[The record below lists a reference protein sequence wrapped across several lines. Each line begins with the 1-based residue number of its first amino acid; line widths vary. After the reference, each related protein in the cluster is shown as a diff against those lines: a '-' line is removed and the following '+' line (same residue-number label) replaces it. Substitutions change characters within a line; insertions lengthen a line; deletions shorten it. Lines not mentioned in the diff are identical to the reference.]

1 MKTILIVEDKKSM
14 ADMLTKAFQSEGFN
28 VKTAYTV
35 KDGINLLAS
44 DLSAVITDLK
54 LPDGEGTEILKTV
67 KESFPLIPVIV
78 MTAYGSIETAVKAVK
93 EGAYDF
99 IAKPFDPDH
108 LLLIIK
114 RAVGERSIEKE
125 NIILKKEFS
134 RFLKMPDMI
143 GVSRAWNEMIEKV
156 KKVAP
161 LKTTVLILGESG
173 TGKELI
179 ARAIYH
185 LSLRSKESFVAV
197 NCAAI
202 PKDLIENEIFG
213 HEKGAFTGAGETK
226 TGRFELADKGTI
238 FLDEIGDM
246 EMPLQSKLLRVLQ
259 ENEFERVGGVKTIK
273 IDVRVVAASNKDL
286 EKEVVDGRFREDLF
300 FRLNVFPI
308 VIPPLR
314 ERREDIMPLA
324 RHFISLFSS
333 AMNKKEP
340 FISPEVEGIL
350 LSHEWKGNVRELRNV
365 IERAVIL
372 YDDAGNGRTLLPEH
386 FNLKPP
392 LPPLNF
398 KFQIS
403 NNKGGMGGFSDAP
416 LHEVAES
423 AVRSAEKARIEAVL
437 MQTHGNK
444 TRAAEI
450 LKVSYK
456 TLLNKI
462 KEYGI
467 S

>member
-1 MKTILIVEDKKSM
+1 MQTILIIEDKKSM
-14 ADMLTKAFQSEGFN
+14 ADMLTKNFQSEGFS
-28 VKTAYTV
+28 VKTAYNV
-35 KDGINLLAS
+35 KDGVALLSS

-54 LPDGEGTEILKTV
+54 LPDGDGMEIVKTIKEG
-67 KESFPLIPVIV
+67 FPFIPVIV

-99 IAKPFDPDH
+99 ITKPFDPDH

-114 RAVGERSIEKE
+114 RAIGERSIEKE

-134 RFLKMPDMI
+134 KFLKMPDMI
-143 GVSRAWNEMIEKV
+143 GVSRAWNEIMEKV

-179 ARAIYH
+179 ARAIHH
-185 LSLRSKESFVAV
+185 LSQRAKEPFVAV

-226 TGRFELADKGTI
+226 IGRFELADKGTI

-259 ENEFERVGGVKTIK
+259 ENEFERVGGTKTIK
-273 IDVRVVAASNKDL
+273 VDVRVIAASNKNL
-286 EKEVVDGRFREDLF
+286 EREVSEGRFREDLF
-300 FRLNVFPI
+300 YRLNVFPI
-308 VIPPLR
+308 VIAPLR
-314 ERREDIMPLA
+314 DRREDIATLA
-324 RHFISLFSS
+324 RYFVSQFCRE
-333 AMNKKEP
+333 MNKNEP
-340 FISPEVEGIL
+340 LILPEIESIL
-350 LSHEWKGNVRELRNV
+350 LSHEWRGNVRELKNV

-372 YDDAGNGRTLLPEH
+372 CDGPTLLPEH
-386 FNLKPP
+386 LSFGTDVKERINL
-392 LPPLNF
+392 
-398 KFQIS
+398 
-403 NNKGGMGGFSDAP
+403 DAP

-423 AVRSAEKARIEAVL
+423 AARFAEKSRIENAL
-437 MQTHGNK
+437 RQTHGNK
-444 TRAAEI
+444 SRAAEI